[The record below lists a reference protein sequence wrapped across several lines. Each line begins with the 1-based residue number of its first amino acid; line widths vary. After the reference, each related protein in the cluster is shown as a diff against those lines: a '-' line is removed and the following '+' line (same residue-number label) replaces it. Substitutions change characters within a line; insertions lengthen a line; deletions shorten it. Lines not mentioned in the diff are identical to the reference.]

1 MKKVA
6 TLVVLGLVS
15 VAFLG
20 GCCAK
25 RCGTPCEPRCGGY
38 EKITKEYGCK

>member
-1 MKKVA
+1 MKMKSVA

-20 GCCAK
+20 GCAKKCA
-25 RCGTPCEPRCGGY
+25 EPVKHQQKY
-38 EKITKEYGCK
+38 EKVKKEYGCK